1 MALYNTQMLSRGE
14 YLGGLY
20 DIGFDRPEAHAIRK
34 SGKMFYAFFA
44 PEWKGAIKLREL
56 PPGQFRMV
64 DYENHRELGS
74 VRGPVASLNV
84 EFEKHLLLRADPE

>member
-1 MALYNTQMLSRGE
+1 MLSRGE

-20 DIGFDRPEAHAIRK
+20 DIGFDRPETHAIRK

-44 PEWKGAIKLREL
+44 PEWKGAVELRGL
-56 PPGQFRMV
+56 PPGQYRIV
-64 DYENHRELGS
+64 DYENNRELGR
-74 VRGPVASLNV
+74 VRGPVGSLNV